1 VSAGEFDEFMVHAVT
16 VDTKSGED
24 AWGNTTAATSDP
36 VPCLIDDTVGL
47 TRTAS
52 GDTVTST
59 TTLWI
64 TDLTKRDLF
73 APESIV
79 HLPDRDA
86 TVLRVTTA
94 DSGQLGLPDHLQVVL
109 T

>member
-1 VSAGEFDEFMVHAVT
+1 VSEFDEFMVHEVT

-24 AWGNTTAATSDP
+24 AWGNTTTGTSEP

-47 TRTAS
+47 SRTAN
-52 GDTVTST
+52 GDTVTSA

-64 TDLTKRDLF
+64 TDMTKRDLF

-86 TVLRVTTA
+86 TVLSVTTA
-94 DSGQLGLPDHLQVVL
+94 DSGPLDLPDHLKVVL

>member
-1 VSAGEFDEFMVHAVT
+1 MVHTVT
-16 VDTKSGED
+16 VDTYSGEGPF
-24 AWGNTTAATSDP
+24 GNTYAPTSAP
-36 VPCLIDDTVGL
+36 VPCLIDDTEGL
-47 TRTAS
+47 ARTAN

-59 TTLWI
+59 TALWI
-64 TDLTKRDLF
+64 VDLTKLDLF

-79 HLPDRDA
+79 HLPAMRYPARDA

-94 DSGQLGLPDHLQVVL
+94 DSGPLDLPDHLQVVL